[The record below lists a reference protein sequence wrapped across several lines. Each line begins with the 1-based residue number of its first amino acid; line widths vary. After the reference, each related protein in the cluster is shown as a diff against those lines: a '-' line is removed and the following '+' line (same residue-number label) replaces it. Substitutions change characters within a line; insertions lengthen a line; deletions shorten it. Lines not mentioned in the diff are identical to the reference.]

1 MFLHQNL
8 IRIHPPKNKKYRS
21 SAFKYLLEQSKSNLT
36 YYPVFFKNMKIIPAF
51 LILLGFSISAFAQE
65 VGQPLPAWKEGF
77 MDLHHINTGRGDA
90 AFFVLPDGTTM
101 LVDAGE
107 ATEDDLRTL
116 SERNTPRYPNTSKLA
131 YEWIVDYIQQFGPSS
146 KESVINYALITH
158 FHSDH
163 FGQTNSYGPVSK
175 KGGYQLTGLVGVG
188 DQLTIQKMLDRDY
201 PDYKSSAVNFGKKED
216 LQKFVASG
224 NSTANSYVNS
234 ILNYWEFL
242 EFQKAENGMEVEKF
256 TAGKLNQLHLK
267 NPENYPTFSI
277 RNIQGNG
284 WSWTGVDEEVFDLKS
299 NNENDLSLGFKI
311 SYGDFDYF
319 TGGDIRGVGSYGEAD
334 FNSVE
339 SNIAPVI
346 GPVDVATLNHHG
358 NRDSQNHFY
367 VRTLRP
373 RVWVQQSW
381 SSDHPG
387 DDVLRRITSTNLY
400 PGKRDLFTTSML
412 EANKLVIG
420 DRIDQVYGSTQGHIL
435 IRVDSGGNS
444 YRVFIL
450 NDLDAER
457 KIKAIFGPYQSR

>member
-1 MFLHQNL
+1 
-8 IRIHPPKNKKYRS
+8 
-21 SAFKYLLEQSKSNLT
+21 
-36 YYPVFFKNMKIIPAF
+36 MKIVITFFA
-51 LILLGFSISAFAQE
+51 LIGFCISSIAQE
-65 VGQPLPAWKEGF
+65 VGKPLPAWEAGYL
-77 MDLHHINTGRGDA
+77 DLHHINTGRGDA
-90 AFFVLPDGTTM
+90 AFFILPDGTTM

-107 ATEDDLRTL
+107 ATEDDPRTL
-116 SERNTPRYPNTSKLA
+116 SERNTPRYPNTTKLA
-131 YEWIVDYIQQFGPSS
+131 FEWIADYIQKFGPEA
-146 KESVINYALITH
+146 KNTEIDYALITH

-163 FGQTNSYGPVSK
+163 FGQINSYGPISE

-188 DQLTIQKMLDRDY
+188 ELVTFKKVLDRDY
-201 PDYKSSAVNFGKKED
+201 PDYNQSAVNFGTKENIQKLVNAGD
-216 LQKFVASG
+216 SRATSYLQ
-224 NSTANSYVNS
+224 S

-242 EFQKAENGMEVEKF
+242 EFQKETNGMEIEKF
-256 TAGKLNQLHLK
+256 SAGKLNQIHLQQAEK
-267 NPENYPTFSI
+267 YPTFSI

-284 WSWTGVDEEVFDLKS
+284 LAWSGVEEEVFDLKS
-299 NNENDLSLGFKI
+299 TNENDLSLGFRI

-319 TGGDIRGVGSYGEAD
+319 TGGDISGVGPFGEAN

-358 NRDSQNHFY
+358 NRDSQNQFY

-412 EANKLVIG
+412 EANRLVIG

-435 IRVDSGGNS
+435 VRVAPGGESYQVIILDDS
-444 YRVFIL
+444 
-450 NDLDAER
+450 NDER
-457 KIKAIFGPYQSR
+457 KVTAIFGPYQSR